1 MWSWQINSFD
11 NILSFF
17 RVVLLSLHQDVSHG
31 LDVLLNQSLLSTQYV
46 ASFPQ
51 VLESSKFPLVPNPIL
66 ESHFMQSRPLIASND
81 ADSCFGITSVFAHG
95 VKPLLV
101 TLIELQGGLR
111 TNRQLPRFTIQWS
124 AAVLPISNH
133 SGIQGIGIPVN
144 CNKFEQVLNLHTE
157 ADLGEWCVPV
167 GGKFGL
173 LWVKPSLP
181 SVKVKGFFVASI
193 RGINC
198 SETTGSPRSKYEH
211 RRTSALLHNIRNIRI
226 CMGKNY
232 RFCYLKK
239 KKTAYLT
246 ENVCVTSLLCGP
258 LADLWPFCG
267 FLSKRFSHHEG
278 GVRRVRKPQNRTEKR
293 QKTANRIGFFP
304 EYGNR
309 AYM

>member
-1 MWSWQINSFD
+1 M
-11 NILSFF
+11 F
-17 RVVLLSLHQDVSHG
+17 RVISRCIKTKNMWQETIILYVILTNKQLRQHIKFLPCSSFVTAPRCIPWPWCASESVTFINPVRSFVSTS
-31 LDVLLNQSLLSTQYV
+31 VRVIKISPSTKPDSGVTFY
-46 ASFPQ
+46 A
-51 VLESSKFPLVPNPIL
+51 I
-66 ESHFMQSRPLIASND
+66 PLIASND

-232 RFCYLKK
+232 RFCYLNKK
-239 KKTAYLT
+239 KNRLSYWKC
-246 ENVCVTSLLCGP
+246 VCYVSPVWSTG
-258 LADLWPFCG
+258 G
-267 FLSKRFSHHEG
+267 FMAVL
-278 GVRRVRKPQNRTEKR
+278 RVFK
-293 QKTANRIGFFP
+293 
-304 EYGNR
+304 
-309 AYM
+309 

>member
-1 MWSWQINSFD
+1 MIVTINSFD
-11 NILSFF
+11 KHIKFLPCSSFVTAPRCIPWPWCASESVTF
-17 RVVLLSLHQDVSHG
+17 INPVRSFVSP
-31 LDVLLNQSLLSTQYV
+31 STKPDSGVTFY
-46 ASFPQ
+46 A
-51 VLESSKFPLVPNPIL
+51 I
-66 ESHFMQSRPLIASND
+66 PLIASND

-133 SGIQGIGIPVN
+133 SGIQGIGIPVD
-144 CNKFEQVLNLHTE
+144 CNKFEQVVNLHTE
-157 ADLGEWCVPV
+157 ADLGEWRVPV

-211 RRTSALLHNIRNIRI
+211 PRTSALLRNIRNIRI
-226 CMGKNY
+226 CMGK
-232 RFCYLKK
+232 
-239 KKTAYLT
+239 KTI
-246 ENVCVTSLLCGP
+246 VSVT
-258 LADLWPFCG
+258 
-267 FLSKRFSHHEG
+267 
-278 GVRRVRKPQNRTEKR
+278 
-293 QKTANRIGFFP
+293 
-304 EYGNR
+304 
-309 AYM
+309 